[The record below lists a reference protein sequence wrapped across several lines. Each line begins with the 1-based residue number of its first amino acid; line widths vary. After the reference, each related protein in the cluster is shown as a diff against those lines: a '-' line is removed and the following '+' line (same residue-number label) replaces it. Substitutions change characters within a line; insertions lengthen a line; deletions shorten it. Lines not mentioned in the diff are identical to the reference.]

1 MNVGSRDRG
10 VPGRDGQLM
19 EIAHYISYRIN
30 AANRGLLMGIHL
42 QGCQFLCTGLLS

>member
-19 EIAHYISYRIN
+19 EIAHYISYGIN
-30 AANRGLLMGIHL
+30 TSNRSLLMGIHL
-42 QGCQFLCTGLLS
+42 QGDNFCAMGS